1 MKHEL
6 RFEFKDTKLLTS
18 FIESCYNDGVLA
30 DKNKKMTFDKTSHIY
45 NLCKGLSNLTVRI
58 WNDEI
63 LDGTMRLIID
73 DTGNE
78 VLLYPCSIVYVMD
91 NNKYSFLI

>member
-6 RFEFKDTKLLTS
+6 RFEFKDTKLLSS
-18 FIESCYNDGVLA
+18 FIELCYNDGILT

-73 DTGNE
+73 DTINE
-78 VLLYPCSIVYVMD
+78 VSLYPCSIVYVMD